1 MIEFWPNRVGSEAA
15 AGPGWCAK
23 SRCAHRRPKA
33 AFKFS
38 KCLSVIGKT
47 PWLSKTSLE
56 CGLVQTSALWVK
68 TGTALRSEVLLA
80 LLQRL
85 ARAMPRAIQP

>member
-23 SRCAHRRPKA
+23 SRCAHRGPKA

-38 KCLSVIGKT
+38 KCLSV
-47 PWLSKTSLE
+47 
-56 CGLVQTSALWVK
+56 
-68 TGTALRSEVLLA
+68 
-80 LLQRL
+80 
-85 ARAMPRAIQP
+85 